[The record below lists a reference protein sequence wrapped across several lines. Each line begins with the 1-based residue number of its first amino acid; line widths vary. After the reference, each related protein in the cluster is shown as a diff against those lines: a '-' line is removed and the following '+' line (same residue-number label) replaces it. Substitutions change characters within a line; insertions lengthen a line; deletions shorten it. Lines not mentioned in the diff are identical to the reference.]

1 MEMLMPDYQAF
12 NDEELQHLASGGDGE
27 AAEVLAARYQQ
38 MVRACAR
45 PFFLTGGDSEDLI
58 QEGMLGFWYAILRFD
73 PSRSVSF
80 KTFAEVCIR
89 NRILSAI
96 KSASSM
102 KHTPLN
108 DRIPLEA
115 SAKPYSAETR
125 ETRLVSPEDTMPS
138 PEEQVLARESVTEF
152 FTTFAQ
158 NLSPL
163 EQRILHL
170 FLEGL
175 SYRSIADALSKDIKS
190 VDNAVQRIRR
200 KLTRHLSSGEFSE
213 S

>member
-1 MEMLMPDYQAF
+1 MPDYSSF
-12 NDEELQHLASGGDGE
+12 CDEELRQMAVSGDGE
-27 AAEVLAARYQQ
+27 AADELALRYTQL
-38 MVRACAR
+38 VRAAAR
-45 PFFLTGGDSEDLI
+45 PFFLVGGSSEDLL
-58 QEGMLGFWYAILRFD
+58 QEGMLGFCYSILHYD
-73 PSRSVSF
+73 ASRNISF

-102 KHTPLN
+102 KHSPLN
-108 DRIPLEA
+108 DRISLEA
-115 SAKPYSAETR
+115 AAEGDSADKSM
-125 ETRLVSPEDTMPS
+125 DTQPS

-158 NLSPL
+158 TLSPL
-163 EQRILHL
+163 EQKILHL
-170 FLEGL
+170 YLDGL
-175 SYRSIADALSKDIKS
+175 SYQAIADTLSKNVKS

-200 KLTRHLSSGEFSE
+200 KLNRHLSSGDSSE

>member
-1 MEMLMPDYQAF
+1 MPDYHACT
-12 NDEELQHLASGGDGE
+12 DEELRLLASSKDEE
-27 AAEVLAARYQQ
+27 AADELAKRYQQ

-45 PFFLTGGDSEDLI
+45 PFFLAGGVGEDLI
-58 QEGMLGFWYAILRFD
+58 QEGMLGLWYAVLHFD
-73 PSRSVSF
+73 VSRNNSF

-108 DRIPLEA
+108 DGISLEA
-115 SAKPYSAETR
+115 AAEPDSAKARMVSAEDTR
-125 ETRLVSPEDTMPS
+125 PS
-138 PEEQVLARESVTEF
+138 PEEQVLAKESVTEF

-158 NLSPL
+158 TLSPL
-163 EQRILHL
+163 ERKVFHL
-170 FLEGL
+170 FLDGL
-175 SYRSIADALSKDIKS
+175 SYQSIADALSKDPKS

-200 KLTRHLSSGEFSE
+200 KLSAYLSSGDFSE

>member
-1 MEMLMPDYQAF
+1 MLDYRSCS
-12 NDEELQHLASGGDGE
+12 DEELQLLASSGDGE
-27 AAEVLAARYQQ
+27 AADALAARYQQ

-45 PFFLTGGDSEDLI
+45 PFFLVGGDSEDLI

-73 PSRSVSF
+73 ASRSASF

-108 DRIPLEA
+108 DRISLEA
-115 SAKPYSAETR
+115 AAEPDSAEAR
-125 ETRLVSPEDTMPS
+125 IVSAEDTQPS

-158 NLSPL
+158 SLSPL
-163 EQRILHL
+163 EQKILHL
-170 FLEGL
+170 FLDGL
-175 SYRSIADALSKDIKS
+175 SYQAIADALSKDVKS

-200 KLTRHLSSGEFSE
+200 KLSRHLSSGDFSE

>member
-1 MEMLMPDYQAF
+1 MPDYSSF
-12 NDEELQHLASGGDGE
+12 CDEELRQMAVSGDGE
-27 AAEVLAARYQQ
+27 AADELALRYTQL
-38 MVRACAR
+38 VRAAAR
-45 PFFLTGGDSEDLI
+45 PFFLVGGSSEDLL
-58 QEGMLGFWYAILRFD
+58 QEGMLGFCYSILHYD
-73 PSRSVSF
+73 ASRNISF

-102 KHTPLN
+102 KHSPLN
-108 DRIPLEA
+108 DRISLEA
-115 SAKPYSAETR
+115 AAEGDSADKSM
-125 ETRLVSPEDTMPS
+125 DTQPS

-158 NLSPL
+158 TLSPL
-163 EQRILHL
+163 EQKILHL
-170 FLEGL
+170 YLDGL
-175 SYRSIADALSKDIKS
+175 SYQAIADTLSKNVKS

-200 KLTRHLSSGEFSE
+200 KLTRHLSSGDSSE

>member
-1 MEMLMPDYQAF
+1 MPDF
-12 NDEELQHLASGGDGE
+12 LSCSDEELQRLASSGNGD
-27 AAEVLAARYQQ
+27 AADALAARYQQ
-38 MVRACAR
+38 VVRSCAR
-45 PFFLTGGDSEDLI
+45 PFFLVGGDSEDLI

-73 PSRSVSF
+73 VSRNVSF
-80 KTFAEVCIR
+80 RTFAEVCIR

-96 KSASSM
+96 KSASSS

-108 DRIPLEA
+108 DRISLEA
-115 SAKPYSAETR
+115 AAESSSAE
-125 ETRLVSPEDTMPS
+125 DTQPS

-158 NLSPL
+158 GLSPF
-163 EQRILHL
+163 EQSILKL
-170 FLEGL
+170 YLEGL
-175 SYRSIADALSKDIKS
+175 SYHAIAEFLSKDIKA

-200 KLTRHLSSGEFSE
+200 KLSRHLSSGDFSE

>member
-1 MEMLMPDYQAF
+1 MPDYPAF
-12 NDEELQHLASGGDGE
+12 NDEELQHLASCGNDE
-27 AAEVLAARYQQ
+27 AAEVLATRYQQ

-45 PFFLTGGDSEDLI
+45 PFFLAGGDSEDLI

-73 PSRSVSF
+73 ASRGVSF

-108 DRIPLEA
+108 DRISLEA
-115 SAKPYSAETR
+115 VAEDNSAEAR
-125 ETRLVSPEDTMPS
+125 ILPSDEAIS

-158 NLSPL
+158 SLSPL
-163 EQRILHL
+163 EQAVLHH

-175 SYRSIADALSKDIKS
+175 NYRDIADILSKDVKAI
-190 VDNAVQRIRR
+190 DNAVQRIRR
-200 KLTRHLSSGEFSE
+200 KLSRHLSSGDFSK